1 MGLDLGRPAV
11 TRGRAL
17 VAAGVVAVAVVPVL
31 VLLPAAPSAA
41 QDPTPAP
48 GPTLGVTV
56 SPPSQQQIDD
66 ARSALDRLRQP
77 ARTPTTTIAQ
87 VAGPVDPKSGS
98 VRWQVSDQAWWTLG
112 AALLVL
118 LVLSETT
125 RISVRRAKHR
135 KDA

>member
-1 MGLDLGRPAV
+1 MGLDLGRPAL

-17 VAAGVVAVAVVPVL
+17 VVGGVVTVALVV
-31 VLLPAAPSAA
+31 LPGAAASAA
-41 QDPTPAP
+41 DPSPAPAPTP
-48 GPTLGVTV
+48 GPTQAATV
-56 SPPSQQQIDD
+56 APPSQQQIDD
-66 ARSALDRLRQP
+66 ARSALDRLRSP
-77 ARTPTTTIAQ
+77 AKAPRTLTQVSGPTHP
-87 VAGPVDPKSGS
+87 GSRS
-98 VRWQVSDQAWWTLG
+98 VRWQISDQAWWTLG

>member
-1 MGLDLGRPAV
+1 M

-17 VAAGVVAVAVVPVL
+17 VLGGVVTLALVVLPG
-31 VLLPAAPSAA
+31 PAATAADPS
-41 QDPTPAP
+41 PAPAPNP
-48 GPTLGVTV
+48 GPTQSATV
-56 SPPSQQQIDD
+56 APPSQQQIDD

-77 ARTPTTTIAQ
+77 AKAPRTLTQVSGPTH
-87 VAGPVDPKSGS
+87 PRSRS
-98 VRWQVSDQAWWTLG
+98 VRWQISDQAWWTLG

-135 KDA
+135 RDA